1 MKSFDRLL
9 EEDIATYEGRHDDL
23 IYQAPA
29 FYRLLVNLLD
39 DPMLL
44 GSLRPLLLATI
55 AYFILPADVFPEDLH
70 GPYGYVDDIFLCAY
84 VADLIRKELGEDILI
99 ENWDGEAPL
108 SQLIEDILSQQ
119 EELIGEDLNKI
130 LSYIGFS
137 ELLKV

>member
-29 FYRLLVNLLD
+29 FYRLMVNLLD
-39 DPMLL
+39 DPMLS

-84 VADLIRKELGEDILI
+84 VADHIQKELGEDILV

-108 SQLIEDILSQQ
+108 SQLIADILSQQ